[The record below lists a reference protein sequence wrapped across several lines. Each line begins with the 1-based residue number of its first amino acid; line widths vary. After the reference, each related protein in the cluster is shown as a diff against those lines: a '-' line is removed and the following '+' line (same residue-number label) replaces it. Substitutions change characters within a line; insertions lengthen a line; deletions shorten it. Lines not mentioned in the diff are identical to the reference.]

1 MENSTIYKK
10 LLNIQGLQIIKD
22 EENPYY
28 HTRYASLTAIVATL
42 TPLLKEV
49 NLVVTHRTDD
59 HNLITEIIDIDSG
72 EKISTTIN
80 LPDIVDPQKI
90 SAFITYAKRFNI
102 SELFNLITDDDDDA
116 NCVSQPAKEVKKPT
130 ENIQKKLD
138 EDEKQ
143 ANKVL
148 GGTWQKPVVIN
159 KEQEKKLS
167 FVCPKCGKT
176 IWESKFKDKDTN
188 LKYYYCSGYKNPTM
202 KCYYKILVQ
211 DDEINLDDLDNA
223 LKTQPPF
230 QS

>member
-10 LLNIQGLQIIKD
+10 LLNIQGLQIMKD

-42 TPLLKEV
+42 TPLLKEA
-49 NLVVTHRTDD
+49 NLVVTHRTDG
-59 HNLITEIIDIDSG
+59 HYLITEIIDIDSG
-72 EKISTTIN
+72 EKISTAIN
-80 LPDIVDPQKI
+80 LPDIADPQKI
-90 SAFITYAKRFNI
+90 GSFITYAKRYNL

-116 NCVSQPAKEVKKPT
+116 NIVSQPIIKEVKK

-148 GGTWQKPVVIN
+148 GGTWQKPVVIT
-159 KEQEKKLS
+159 KEQEKTLS
-167 FVCPKCGKT
+167 SVCPKCGK
-176 IWESKFKDKDTN
+176 IMWESKFKDKETG
-188 LKYYYCSGYKNPTM
+188 LKYYYCSGYKNATA
-202 KCYYKILVQ
+202 KCYYKVLVR
-211 DDEINLDDLDNA
+211 DDEVTLDDLDNA
-223 LKTQPPF
+223 LKSQPPF